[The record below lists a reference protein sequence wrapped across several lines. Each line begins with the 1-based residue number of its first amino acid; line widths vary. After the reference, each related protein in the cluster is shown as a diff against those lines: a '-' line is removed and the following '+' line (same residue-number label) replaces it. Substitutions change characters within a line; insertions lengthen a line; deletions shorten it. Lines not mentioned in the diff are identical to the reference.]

1 MTEITREP
9 SRFGIA
15 VAAGFALLSVATTA
29 VVATA
34 GGAISGLG
42 LVVLLAGLAVASR
55 RLITNGGGIL
65 LLGALYV
72 GYTGAPPL
80 LVLVGAL
87 TGVLAWDA
95 ASNAVS
101 VGEQL
106 GKETDTMRGE
116 VVHVVSS
123 VLVGSL
129 AVAVGYAVYLAAA
142 GGQPIASVFLLVVGA
157 VALVNALR

>member
-1 MTEITREP
+1 MSEITREP
-9 SRFGIA
+9 SRFGVA
-15 VAAGFALLSVATTA
+15 VAAGFALLSVA
-29 VVATA
+29 ATA
-34 GGAISGLG
+34 FVVPTGGAVAALG
-42 LVVLLAGLAVASR
+42 LVVLLAGLSLASR
-55 RLITNGGGIL
+55 RLITNGGGL
-65 LLGALYV
+65 LVIGALYA
-72 GYTGAPPL
+72 GYTAAPAL

-116 VVHVVSS
+116 IVHVVSS

>member
-1 MTEITREP
+1 MSEITREP

-15 VAAGFALLSVATTA
+15 VAGGFALLSITATA
-29 VVATA
+29 VAAPTA
-34 GGAISGLG
+34 AAVSGAGL
-42 LVVLLAGLAVASR
+42 LVLVAGLARASR
-55 RLITNGGGIL
+55 RLVTNGGGVL
-65 LLGALYV
+65 LLGVLYA

-80 LVLVGAL
+80 PVLVAAL
-87 TGVLAWDA
+87 AGVLAWDA

-106 GKETDTMRGE
+106 GKETDTTRAE

-123 VLVGSL
+123 FLVGSL
-129 AVAVGYAVYLAAA
+129 AVAVGYGVYVTAA
-142 GGQPIASVFLLVVGA
+142 GGQPIASVFLLVAGA

>member
-1 MTEITREP
+1 MSEITREP
-9 SRFGIA
+9 SRFGVA
-15 VAAGFALLSVATTA
+15 VAAGFALLSVAATA
-29 VVATA
+29 VVVPT
-34 GGAISGLG
+34 GGAVSGLG
-42 LVVLLAGLAVASR
+42 LIVLLAGLAVASR

-65 LLGALYV
+65 VLGALYA

-116 VVHVVSS
+116 IVHVVSS

-129 AVAVGYAVYLAAA
+129 AVAAGYAVYLAAA

>member
-1 MTEITREP
+1 MSEITRQP

-15 VAAGFALLSVATTA
+15 VAVGFALLSIASTA
-29 VVATA
+29 VVAQTA
-34 GGAISGLG
+34 AAVSGIG
-42 LVVLLAGLAVASR
+42 LVVLALGLAWASR
-55 RLITNGGGIL
+55 RLVTNGGGIVL
-65 LLGALYV
+65 VGVLYA

-106 GKETDTMRGE
+106 GKESSTARGE
-116 VVHVVSS
+116 VVHVTSS
-123 VLVGSL
+123 FLVGTLS
-129 AVAVGYAVYLAAA
+129 VAVGYAVYLAAA
-142 GGQPIASVFLLVVGA
+142 GGQPIAAVFLLVVGA

>member
-15 VAAGFALLSVATTA
+15 AAGGFALLSIAATA
-29 VVATA
+29 VSVPNAA
-34 GGAISGLG
+34 AVSGVG
-42 LVVLLAGLAVASR
+42 LVVLAAGLATASR
-55 RLITNGGGIL
+55 RLITNGSAVL
-65 LLGALYV
+65 LIGVLYA
-72 GYTGAPPL
+72 GYTGAAPL
-80 LVLVGAL
+80 LVLVGGL
-87 TGVLAWDA
+87 MGVLAWDA

-101 VGEQL
+101 LGEQL
-106 GKETDTMRGE
+106 GKETETIRAE

-123 VLVGSL
+123 FLVGTL

-142 GGQPIASVFLLVVGA
+142 GRQPIAVVFLLVVGA